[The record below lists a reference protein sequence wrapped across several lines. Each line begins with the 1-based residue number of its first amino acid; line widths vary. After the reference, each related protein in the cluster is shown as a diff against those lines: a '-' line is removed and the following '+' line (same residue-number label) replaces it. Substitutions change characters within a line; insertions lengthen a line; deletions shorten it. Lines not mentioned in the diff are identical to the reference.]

1 MKTLPRVAL
10 ALMSLV
16 GPMSLADT
24 RPADARSTDS
34 VESTEVRKAPAEY
47 ERARIGPAASEL
59 EQRVQTLESEL
70 ADAKVQ
76 EQERFQLP
84 AAWNTSTDGP

>member
-24 RPADARSTDS
+24 RPADS

-47 ERARIGPAASEL
+47 DRARSGLATSEL
-59 EQRVQTLESEL
+59 EQRVRTLESDL
-70 ADAKVQ
+70 ARAQVQ